1 MIKEKENTMERV
13 RELLHVDAA
22 HKAGY
27 IGSGV
32 TVAVMDTGI
41 VAHPDFQNRIV
52 SFVDFTSRRR
62 GVYDDNGHGTHVA
75 GIIGGNGFVSRG
87 KYTGMAP
94 GCNLVVLKVLDR
106 MGNGNTTQVLHA
118 LQWVMENRKKY
129 QIRILNISVGM
140 LNSAKKEERNKLIAM
155 VEEVWNNQIV
165 VVAAAGNNGPAG
177 GSITVPGMC
186 KSVITVGS
194 SDDDVSDRRL
204 GLTRGYSGRGPTE
217 ACIVKPEILAPGTSV
232 TSCSPNLM
240 YEVKSGTSMATPV
253 VSGAIA
259 LLLGKYP
266 KLTPAQVKLRLYETA
281 TDIGKDKN
289 VQGWGQIDVKRVL

>member
-13 RELLHVDAA
+13 RELVHADAA

-27 IGSGV
+27 IGSDV

-41 VAHPDFQNRIV
+41 VAHPDFQNRILA
-52 SFVDFTSRRR
+52 FADFTSRRR
-62 GVYDDNGHGTHVA
+62 GMYDDNGHGTHVA
-75 GIIGGNGFVSRG
+75 GIIGGSGFLSRG

-106 MGNGNTTQVLHA
+106 MGNGNTAQVLRA

-129 QIRILNISVGM
+129 RIRILNISVGM
-140 LNSAKKEERNKLIAM
+140 LSSAKKEERSRLIAT

-194 SDDDVSDRRL
+194 SDDDISDRRL
-204 GLTRGYSGRGPTE
+204 GLTKGYSGRGPTE
-217 ACIVKPEILAPGTSV
+217 NCVVKPEILAPGTSV
-232 TSCSPNLM
+232 ASCAPNM
-240 YEVKSGTSMATPV
+240 AYEIKSGTSMATPV

-266 KLTPAQVKLRLYETA
+266 HLTPAQVKLRLYETA
-281 TDIGKDKN
+281 VDMGKERN
-289 VQGWGQIDVKRVL
+289 TQGWGRIDVARML